1 MSKPNN
7 SLANIKLP
15 GENTQRPIV
24 PYAIGVSSSNNYQA
38 TIPNISSDQTIAL
51 LGVRNVF
58 TEHNI
63 FSKYIEVQDDGSDSQ
78 QTPRPENIYNW
89 SDPDLFI
96 YSTGFSLY
104 TGGSDDYLQYNFPNR
119 SGVLGLEIDIVDLTL

>member
-78 QTPRPENIYNW
+78 QTPRPENIYN
-89 SDPDLFI
+89 
-96 YSTGFSLY
+96 
-104 TGGSDDYLQYNFPNR
+104 
-119 SGVLGLEIDIVDLTL
+119 